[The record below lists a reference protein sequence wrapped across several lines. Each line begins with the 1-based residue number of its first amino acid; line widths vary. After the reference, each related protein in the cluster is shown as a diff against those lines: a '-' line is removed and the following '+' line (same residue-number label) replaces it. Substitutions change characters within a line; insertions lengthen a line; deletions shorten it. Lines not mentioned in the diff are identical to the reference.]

1 MDDIKKRAL
10 IHGVDEKN
18 GILGT
23 TEREKQ
29 ITSFIKQ
36 DKSTNPLEML
46 KAWLQFQSSLSEKDK
61 RDTIVKYEMWLMNK
75 NNTNIKANFAELPP
89 MVDSFINNGD
99 VSKNYYE
106 LLVNWEKITYNTFSD
121 IKDKHIKEFL
131 NKHKLK

>member
-23 TEREKQ
+23 TKREKQ

-61 RDTIVKYEMWLMNK
+61 RDTIVKYEMWLMNRA
-75 NNTNIKANFAELPP
+75 NNIIKTNFAELPP
-89 MVDSFINNGD
+89 MVDSFIDGGD

-106 LLVNWEKITYNTFSD
+106 LLVNWEKITYNTFND

-131 NKHKLK
+131 KKYKIK

>member
-1 MDDIKKRAL
+1 MNDLTKRNL
-10 IHGVDEKN
+10 IHNADQKN

-23 TEREKQ
+23 TEREQQ
-29 ITSFIKQ
+29 ITKFIKQ
-36 DKSTNPLEML
+36 DGSTTPLEML
-46 KAWLQFQSSLSEKDK
+46 KAWLQFQSYLSEKNK
-61 RDTIVKYEMWLMNK
+61 RDTIVKYEMWLMNRA
-75 NNTNIKANFAELPP
+75 NTTFKTNLAELPP

-131 NKHKLK
+131 KKHKIK